1 MFAARKL
8 LGLVGVLL
16 MTAAFTLAPGAAG
29 AAGAAGAEEVT
40 FTSDGTRLNGTV
52 FAPPGTGHRR
62 PGLVLVSV
70 SGWMPREELH
80 KMVAPFVDAGVVT
93 FVYEKRTAGYSATQ
107 RSYSRLADDALAA
120 VRLLRAR
127 PDVDPDRVG
136 LWGVSEGGWVAP
148 LVAARSPEV
157 GFVVLLAAS
166 GVQPARQT
174 AWHLD
179 NLLRHD
185 GVSGPL
191 ALNGVRLA
199 EGLGQF
205 PEAAFDPASALTRM
219 RQPVF
224 AVWGADDHTVPP
236 AESMAVVRNALEA
249 GGNHDYTMRVV
260 SSATHPLARGT
271 TWIVPEFYDLV
282 VAWLKSP
289 EAAGRSDAPPAQ
301 ERTSLPVEPRTW
313 YESAWAQGGALVLMA
328 VLFSAYLGA
337 GLAGRRRRR
346 RAAAAQRSAR
356 GPEQGSQQGPER
368 QPQRGSQRES
378 QLGSQPESQ
387 RDSRHDPGMRR
398 TARLLAVCGLLA
410 PLGLVCYVVALL
422 LTQRTGAVGG
432 VVVPYLALRGI
443 VLLAVAAMA
452 FVAAGWWRA
461 RRRITRAERVRLG
474 LLLGGGAVLLPWA
487 AYWGLLFG

>member
-16 MTAAFTLAPGAAG
+16 MTAALTLAPGP
-29 AAGAAGAEEVT
+29 AGAEEVT

-70 SGWMPREELH
+70 SGWLPREELH
-80 KMVAPFVDAGVVT
+80 KMVAPFVEAGVVT

-107 RSYSRLADDALAA
+107 RSYSQLADDALAA

-136 LWGVSEGGWVAP
+136 LWGISEGGWVAP

-205 PEAAFDPASALTRM
+205 PEAAFDPAPALTRV

-236 AESMAVVRNALEA
+236 AESMAVVRNALEQ

-282 VAWLKSP
+282 TAWLKSP
-289 EAAGRSDAPPAQ
+289 KAAGRSDAPPSQ
-301 ERTSLPVEPRTW
+301 ERTSLPVEPHTW
-313 YESAWAQGGALVLMA
+313 YESAWAQGGALLLMA

-337 GLAGRRRRR
+337 GLVGRRRRR
-346 RAAAAQRSAR
+346 RAVAAW
-356 GPEQGSQQGPER
+356 GPEGAQQGPER
-368 QPQRGSQRES
+368 
-378 QLGSQPESQ
+378 
-387 RDSRHDPGMRR
+387 DPGMRR

-422 LTQRTGAVGG
+422 LTQSTGAVGG
-432 VVVPYLALRGI
+432 VVVPYLALRGV

-452 FVAAGWWRA
+452 FVAAAWWRA
-461 RRRITRAERVRLG
+461 RRHITRAERVRLG